1 MGALGGAR
9 WLGRAHAAALPAA
22 PRPPQLQALSL
33 APCPEG
39 GQGKC

>member
-1 MGALGGAR
+1 MGALGGAG
-9 WLGRAHAAALPAA
+9 WLGRAPMAALPAA

-39 GQGKC
+39 GQGKR